1 MFRSLNPA
9 LQREWIRVIQYG
21 ARSSHTS
28 TKCKDGSPCLN
39 KPKRHTNN
47 YEKHLQKIFTIDSTL
62 YNKNNTNILPW
73 KNSTWELNFAQI
85 KEFVSQ
91 YRKEHSRKGNYKHIK
106 EDLYC
111 WLTGVV
117 AVSGVIVGHKWL
129 YLDQKRLCP
138 IPFIKRDVL
147 QEILSETLV
156 TKHTVLAVN
165 SKQNGKIKAI
175 ESTKEAQP
183 PKSTLD
189 EAASKFHSVVTECNA
204 HMLNKFAQRLCRMD
218 QNEKAFEFFKRASSY
233 GHAASLFNLAICYE
247 LGLGVEKSYTNAAN
261 YYGQAAE
268 KGHVQSMY
276 NLSSLYY
283 EGILLDD
290 KYRSKGLL
298 YMKMAADEGLLKAQS
313 FIALRY
319 AENQQWDD
327 AVRYFKM
334 AAEKQDLTSIFNLAV
349 CYENGFGVA
358 QDAGKAIHLYLSAA
372 KKGHVMSQFCIGDSY
387 EKGVRGMRKDSK
399 EAMKWYRRAAEQGH
413 TESSNR
419 AELLQYE
426 LNQRNEDYLLTLLE
440 SNTLLKLLKPAR
452 VVQYDF
458 HKSSSMPSL
467 KSLRDESDAN
477 LMESM
482 KISYGSTLGI
492 NDQIHD
498 VKSIDIIKTSFAGR
512 NTWRL
517 GDNFVSNVGDA
528 TKLSSIL

>member
-1 MFRSLNPA
+1 MFRSLNPG
-9 LQREWIRVIQYG
+9 LQKEWIRVIQYG
-21 ARSSHTS
+21 ARLSHTS
-28 TKCKDGSPCLN
+28 TKCNNNSPCMN
-39 KPKRHTNN
+39 KPKSHTNN

-62 YNKNNTNILPW
+62 YSKNNTNILPW
-73 KNSTWELNFAQI
+73 KNSTWELNFAHI
-85 KEFVSQ
+85 KEFVNR
-91 YRKEHSRKGNYKHIK
+91 YREEHSRRRSEKHIK

-117 AVSGVIVGHKWL
+117 ALSGVIVGHKWL
-129 YLDQKRLCP
+129 YLDQRRHCP
-138 IPFIKRDVL
+138 IPFIKSDVV
-147 QEILSETLV
+147 QKILSESLV
-156 TKHTVLAVN
+156 TKHTILAVN
-165 SKQNGKIKAI
+165 SNQIGQIKAI

-189 EAASKFHSVVTECNA
+189 EAASKFQTVVGECNA
-204 HMLNKFAQRLCRMD
+204 HMLNKFARRLSQMD
-218 QNEKAFEFFKRASSY
+218 QNEK
-233 GHAASLFNLAICYE
+233 
-247 LGLGVEKSYTNAAN
+247 AAN

-283 EGILLDD
+283 EGILPDD

-327 AVRYFKM
+327 AVRYFKI

-358 QDAGKAIHLYLSAA
+358 QDVGKAINLYLSGA
-372 KKGHVMSQFCIGDSY
+372 KKGHFMSQFCIGESY
-387 EKGVRGMRKDSK
+387 EKGVRGMRKDLK
-399 EAMKWYRRAAEQGH
+399 EAMKWYKRAAEQGH
-413 TESSNR
+413 TKSSNR

-426 LNQRNEDYLLTLLE
+426 LDQRNEDYLLTLLE

-467 KSLRDESDAN
+467 QSLRDESDTN
-477 LMESM
+477 LMGGM
-482 KISYGSTLGI
+482 NISHGSTLGM
-492 NDQIHD
+492 NNHIHG